1 MSHVEELEPR
11 WRSLVRLPMEADP
24 PDDLYD
30 KPLEIQTYAG
40 AVVLTGP
47 PGVALAMTV
56 DAAERSAEMMQEA
69 ARRARRGEP

>member
-1 MSHVEELEPR
+1 
-11 WRSLVRLPMEADP
+11 MEQIP

-30 KPLEIQTYAG
+30 EPLEVQAYAG

-56 DAAERSAEMMQEA
+56 DAARRSAELLGEA
-69 ARRARRGEP
+69 ARSARAGAVE

>member
-1 MSHVEELEPR
+1 
-11 WRSLVRLPMEADP
+11 MEDDP

-30 KPLEIQTYAG
+30 APLEIQAFDG

-56 DAAERSAEMMQEA
+56 EAAKRSAELLDEA
-69 ARRARRGEP
+69 ALAAQSGRTGSA

>member
-1 MSHVEELEPR
+1 
-11 WRSLVRLPMEADP
+11 MEDDP

-30 KPLEIQTYAG
+30 KPLEIQAFAG

-56 DAAERSAEMMQEA
+56 DAAERSAEMLAGA
-69 ARRARRGEP
+69 ARKARRGRRENPKAG